1 MFACRSLRLGRKLIK
16 NEERGAAVGQ
26 TRHPMKFKYPS
37 PADIEEM
44 KARGY
49 ERETIDR
56 ALEQSKRWHEAES
69 IRASIRN
76 AFAGMKLGNGV
87 GLYQA
92 QGIDGYE
99 DAEACATYRANDEKE
114 DWSRIS
120 VKALNECNS
129 SLSFFDGEGM
139 RFHLPAYL
147 LGDLNG
153 TYEHGMAFVLTQTSQ
168 QEAQFRLL
176 NNEQREAVRDY
187 LKFIESEPEYAFDR
201 ESIRNA
207 LSTYGSCR

>member
-1 MFACRSLRLGRKLIK
+1 MKL
-16 NEERGAAVGQ
+16 
-26 TRHPMKFKYPS
+26 KYPS

-56 ALEQSKRWHEAES
+56 ALEESKRWHEAES
-69 IRASIRN
+69 IRISIRK
-76 AFAGMKLGNGV
+76 AFSGIKLGSGV

-92 QGIDGYE
+92 QGIDDYE
-99 DAEACATYRANDEKE
+99 EADTCAAYRANDEKE

-120 VKALNECNS
+120 AKALNECNS
-129 SLSFFDGEGM
+129 SLSFFDDEGM

-153 TYEHGMAFVLTQTSQ
+153 SYEYGMAFVLTQASSR
-168 QEAQFRLL
+168 EEQFGLL
-176 NNEQREAVRDY
+176 NKEQRETVRTY
-187 LKFIESEPEYAFDR
+187 LKFIENEPEYAFDR
-201 ESIRNA
+201 EDIRNA
-207 LSTYGSCR
+207 LNNYWSV